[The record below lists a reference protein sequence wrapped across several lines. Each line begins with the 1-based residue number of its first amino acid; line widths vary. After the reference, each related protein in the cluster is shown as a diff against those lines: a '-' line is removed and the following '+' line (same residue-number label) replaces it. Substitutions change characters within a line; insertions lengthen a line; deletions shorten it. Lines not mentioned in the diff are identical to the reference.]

1 MKRLRILSLALA
13 VVMLLSVPAFAI
25 GYRASDQL
33 AAHTISISANPGE
46 IYIYTSVTG
55 TDTMNKIGCESI
67 EIYRQVGS
75 YWVTDYAYDEDDDN
89 MSFSNLPYYVHSH
102 YFNSIEGA
110 YYMVEVTVFAED
122 DEGRDT
128 RSKTVYLTGE

>member
-1 MKRLRILSLALA
+1 MRRLRILSLMLIAA
-13 VVMLLSVPAFAI
+13 MLLSLSAFAVSD
-25 GYRASDQL
+25 RASDQL
-33 AAHTISISANPGE
+33 ASHTISISTTPGQ
-46 IYIYTSVTG
+46 IYVYASVVGTG
-55 TDTMNKIGCESI
+55 SMSKIGCESI
-67 EIYRQVGS
+67 VVYRQVGS
-75 YWVTDYAYDEDDDN
+75 YWVIDYSYDEDDDH
-89 MSFSNLPYYVHSH
+89 MSSTNTPAYAYTH

>member
-33 AAHTISISANPGE
+33 AKHSISISADPGE

-75 YWVTDYAYDEDDDN
+75 YWVTDYALDEDDDL
-89 MSFSNLPYYVHSH
+89 MSNSNSMSYAYSRT
-102 YFNSIEGA
+102 FDSIEGA

-122 DEGRDT
+122 DEGGDT

>member
-33 AAHTISISANPGE
+33 AAHTISISADPGE

-75 YWVTDYAYDEDDDN
+75 YWVTDYALDEDDDH
-89 MSFSNLPYYVHSH
+89 MSNTNSISYAYSRTFD
-102 YFNSIEGA
+102 SIEGA

>member
-13 VVMLLSVPAFAI
+13 LVMLLSVPAFAI

-33 AAHTISISANPGE
+33 AKHTIGITANPGE
-46 IYIYTSVTG
+46 IYVYTSVTG
-55 TDTMNKIGCESI
+55 TGVMNKIGCESLVV
-67 EIYRQVGS
+67 YRQVGS
-75 YWVTDYAYDEDDDN
+75 YWVIDYSYDEDDDY
-89 MSFSNLPYYVHSH
+89 MSNTNTAAYSHSH
-102 YFNSIEGA
+102 FLNSIEGA

>member
-1 MKRLRILSLALA
+1 MRRLRILSIVL
-13 VVMLLSVPAFAI
+13 VVAMLLSLPTFAVSD
-25 GYRASDQL
+25 RASDQL
-33 AAHTISISANPGE
+33 ARHTISISTTPGQ
-46 IYIYTSVTG
+46 IYVYASVVG
-55 TDTMNKIGCESI
+55 AGSMSKIGCESI
-67 EIYRQVGS
+67 VVYRQVGS
-75 YWVTDYAYDEDDDN
+75 YWTIDYSYDEDDDY
-89 MSFSNLPYYVHSH
+89 MSNTNTASYVHTH

>member
-33 AAHTISISANPGE
+33 AIHTISISANPGE

-75 YWVTDYAYDEDDDN
+75 YWVTDYAYDEDDDH
-89 MSFSNLPYYVHSH
+89 MSNTNSMFYTYSHS
-102 YFNSIEGA
+102 FNSIEGA

>member
-25 GYRASDQL
+25 GYRASDQI
-33 AAHTISISANPGE
+33 AKHSINITALPGQ
-46 IYIYTSVTG
+46 IYVYTSVTG
-55 TDTMNKIGCESI
+55 AGIMDTLGCESI

-75 YWVTDYAYDEDDDN
+75 YWVTDYSYDEDDN
-89 MSFSNLPYYVHSH
+89 EMTISKSASYAHTH

>member
-33 AAHTISISANPGE
+33 AKHSISISADPGE

-67 EIYRQVGS
+67 EVYSKDGS
-75 YWVTDYAYDEDDDN
+75 RWDTEINWDEDDDY
-89 MSFSNLPYYVHSH
+89 MSSTNIHAYAHTFSIPTIKN
-102 YFNSIEGA
+102 
-110 YYMVEVTVFAED
+110 VEYLVNVTIFAED
-122 DEGRDT
+122 DYGRDT
-128 RSKTVYLTGE
+128 RSKSDTLLGR

>member
-33 AAHTISISANPGE
+33 AKHSISILADPGE

-67 EIYRQVGS
+67 VVYRQVGS
-75 YWVTDYAYDEDDDN
+75 YWVIDYSYDEDDDN
-89 MSFSNLPYYVHSH
+89 MSNTNSMFYTYSH
-102 YFNSIEGA
+102 FLDSIEGA